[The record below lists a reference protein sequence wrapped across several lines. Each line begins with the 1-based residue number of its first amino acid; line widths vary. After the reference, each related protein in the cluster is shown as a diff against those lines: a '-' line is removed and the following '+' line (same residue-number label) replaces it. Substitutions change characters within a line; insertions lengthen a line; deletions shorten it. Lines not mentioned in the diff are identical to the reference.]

1 MRKYILVLL
10 TLLIINIP
18 LNFIFPPSLS
28 TSINIQEQSSTSQN
42 ITSTFSLPSS
52 NVAIEDTSRVVIEVK
67 IEDKTNKFD
76 SKPSFSLH
84 GLKALVT
91 GASRGFGKEIAIAL
105 AEAGANVAINYRSSE
120 EGASSVAQTIE
131 SLGVSTW
138 IYPADIS
145 DYNETVKMKE
155 QIEKYFGKI
164 DILVNNA
171 GVNVDK
177 LFVKMDQE
185 AWSKVISVNLNGVFN
200 CCNVFK
206 DDLMESK
213 HGRIINI
220 TSIVGQMGNVGQVN
234 YAASKAGIIGL
245 TKALAKE
252 FARKGIT
259 VNAVAP
265 GFIATDMLAGV
276 PDNIKEKILIQIP
289 ANRFGEPGEVAH
301 AVTYLASKEA
311 AYVTGHVLN
320 INGGMYV

>member
-1 MRKYILVLL
+1 MSED
-10 TLLIINIP
+10 INTIE
-18 LNFIFPPSLS
+18 SK
-28 TSINIQEQSSTSQN
+28 IQNEFN
-42 ITSTFSLPSS
+42 YEPTFSL
-52 NVAIEDTSRVVIEVK
+52 K
-67 IEDKTNKFD
+67 
-76 SKPSFSLH
+76 

-91 GASRGFGKEIAIAL
+91 GASRGIGKEIAIAL

-120 EGASSVAQTIE
+120 DGAAEVAQKIE
-131 SLGVSTW
+131 ELGASTW

-145 DYNETVKMKE
+145 DYNETLKMKN

-177 LFVKMDQE
+177 LFIKMDQE

-213 HGRIINI
+213 QGRIINI

-252 FARKGIT
+252 FARNKIT

-265 GFIATDMLAGV
+265 GFIETDMLMGV
-276 PDNIKEKILIQIP
+276 PDQIKEKILMQIP
-289 ANRFGEPGEVAH
+289 ARRFGKPEEVAH
-301 AVTYLASKEA
+301 AVMYLASNEA
-311 AYVTGHVLN
+311 AYITGHVLN